1 MSWFRL
7 QCHETQV
14 LSGYLNKQLFQ
25 LAEHSGKWVKV
36 TDTLMNLE
44 TAGVKTKKKT
54 KTQHWYVVKH
64 AWNLRNNC
72 ILFSFYLAFSLE
84 WLHSIVIL
92 TFT

>member
-54 KTQHWYVVKH
+54 KKKPDTGTL
-64 AWNLRNNC
+64 WNMLETSE
-72 ILFSFYLAFSLE
+72 ITAFYFYF
-84 WLHSIVIL
+84 I
-92 TFT
+92 

>member
-25 LAEHSGKWVKV
+25 LAEHSGKRAKV

-44 TAGVKTKKKT
+44 TAGVKTKKKPDT
-54 KTQHWYVVKH
+54 GTL
-64 AWNLRNNC
+64 WNMLETSE
-72 ILFSFYLAFSLE
+72 ITAFYFYF
-84 WLHSIVIL
+84 I
-92 TFT
+92 

>member
-25 LAEHSGKWVKV
+25 LAEHSGKRAKV

-44 TAGVKTKKKT
+44 TAGVKTKKNPT
-54 KTQHWYVVKH
+54 
-64 AWNLRNNC
+64 
-72 ILFSFYLAFSLE
+72 LARCETCLKPQK
-84 WLHSIVIL
+84 
-92 TFT
+92 

>member
-25 LAEHSGKWVKV
+25 LAEHSGKRAKV

-44 TAGVKTKKKT
+44 TAGVKTKKNPDT
-54 KTQHWYVVKH
+54 GTL
-64 AWNLRNNC
+64 WNMLETSE
-72 ILFSFYLAFSLE
+72 ITAFYFYF
-84 WLHSIVIL
+84 I
-92 TFT
+92 

>member
-44 TAGVKTKKKT
+44 TAGVKTKKKQKPNT
-54 KTQHWYVVKH
+54 GTL
-64 AWNLRNNC
+64 WNMLETSE
-72 ILFSFYLAFSLE
+72 ITAFYF
-84 WLHSIVIL
+84 HFI
-92 TFT
+92 

>member
-25 LAEHSGKWVKV
+25 LAEHSGKRAKV

-44 TAGVKTKKKT
+44 TAGVKTKKNPDT
-54 KTQHWYVVKH
+54 GTL
-64 AWNLRNNC
+64 WNMLETSE
-72 ILFSFYLAFSLE
+72 ITAFYFLFYLAFSLE
-84 WLHSIVIL
+84 WLHGIVIL

>member
-54 KTQHWYVVKH
+54 KKKTDTGTL
-64 AWNLRNNC
+64 WNMLETSE
-72 ILFSFYLAFSLE
+72 ITAFYFYF
-84 WLHSIVIL
+84 I
-92 TFT
+92 

>member
-44 TAGVKTKKKT
+44 TAGVKTKKQKQKT
-54 KTQHWYVVKH
+54 DTGTL
-64 AWNLRNNC
+64 WNMLETSE
-72 ILFSFYLAFSLE
+72 ITAFYFYF
-84 WLHSIVIL
+84 I
-92 TFT
+92 

>member
-44 TAGVKTKKKT
+44 TAGVKTKKPPPKKNDT
-54 KTQHWYVVKH
+54 GTL
-64 AWNLRNNC
+64 WNMLETSE
-72 ILFSFYLAFSLE
+72 ITAFYF
-84 WLHSIVIL
+84 HFI
-92 TFT
+92 

>member
-44 TAGVKTKKKT
+44 TAGVKTKKKQKKPDT
-54 KTQHWYVVKH
+54 GTL
-64 AWNLRNNC
+64 WNMLETSE
-72 ILFSFYLAFSLE
+72 ITAFYFYL
-84 WLHSIVIL
+84 I
-92 TFT
+92 

>member
-44 TAGVKTKKKT
+44 TAGVKTKKPPKKPNT
-54 KTQHWYVVKH
+54 GTL
-64 AWNLRNNC
+64 WNMLETSE
-72 ILFSFYLAFSLE
+72 ITAFYF
-84 WLHSIVIL
+84 HFI
-92 TFT
+92 